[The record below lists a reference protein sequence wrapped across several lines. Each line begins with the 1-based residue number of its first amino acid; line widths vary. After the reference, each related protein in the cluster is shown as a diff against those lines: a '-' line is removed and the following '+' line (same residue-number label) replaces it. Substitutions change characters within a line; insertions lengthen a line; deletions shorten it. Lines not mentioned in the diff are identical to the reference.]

1 MVSKVKGSS
10 IDLGDLGIAYS
21 AVDYGARKT
30 YTAGE
35 NNVHIQTALNTIKNA
50 GGGVLVI
57 PHGIAHSFNP
67 ATDFPVTANALM
79 VWEITGNS
87 FKISSNQNI
96 TGDLGDAFASAFFDT
111 PKAVEYQVVDANP
124 ATYTYKLKVANA
136 GIAGSTADLGVYLPG
151 ASSPTA
157 AFARNG
163 TKLGA
168 LFCFA
173 GLDVTGLTEVDTL
186 LVTGPLRTT
195 KSIQAPAA
203 AGSIQIGDNDRSLIL
218 NHTATIAT
226 LTIILPQNP
235 VNGQA
240 VQIFSRSIVTTLT
253 LNAGTG
259 ETIETGHTLTT
270 LTALQNV
277 EYIFN
282 SSDNKW
288 YRTR

>member
-1 MVSKVKGSS
+1 MVSKVKGSA

-21 AVDYGARKT
+21 VIDYGARST
-30 YTAGE
+30 YTAPE
-35 NNVHIQTALNTIKNA
+35 NNVHISTALNAIKNA

-79 VWEITGNS
+79 VWEITGNT

-96 TGDLGDAFASAFFDT
+96 VGDLGDTFASAFFDT
-111 PKAVEYQVVDANP
+111 PKAIEYHIVDANP
-124 ATYTYKLKVANA
+124 ATYTYKLKVATA
-136 GIAGSTADLGVYLPG
+136 GIAGSTNDLGVYLPG
-151 ASSPTA
+151 SSSPTA

-173 GLDVTGLTEVDTL
+173 GLDVAGLTEVDTL
-186 LVTGPLRTT
+186 LVNGPLRTT
-195 KSIQAPAA
+195 KNIQAPAA
-203 AGSIQIGDNDRSLIL
+203 AGYIQIGDNDRSLIL
-218 NHTATIAT
+218 NHSATIAT
-226 LTIILPQNP
+226 LTIVLPQNP
-235 VNGQA
+235 VDSQP

-259 ETIETGHTLTT
+259 ETIETGHTVTT
-270 LTALQNV
+270 LAALQNV
-277 EYIFN
+277 EFIFN
-282 SSDNKW
+282 SSDSKW